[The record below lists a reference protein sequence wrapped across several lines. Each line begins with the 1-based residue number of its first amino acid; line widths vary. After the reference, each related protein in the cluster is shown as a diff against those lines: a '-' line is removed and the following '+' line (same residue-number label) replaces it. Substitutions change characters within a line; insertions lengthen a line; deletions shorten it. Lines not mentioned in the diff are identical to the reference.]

1 MLPSNH
7 RSRQIVPQ
15 HQAQLSERHTAALLQ
30 WQPFAAILE
39 LLRFEISP
47 RYVARLIPNNVRG
60 ISLSSNPSIDAAGVQ
75 APATLRLTGRARL
88 ADDSTG
94 PIGYP
99 HSAITRGARR
109 IPGNFFVAAIQR
121 KRPQVVTPAAPFG
134 RMLPLRQASNHR
146 SRQIVPQHQAQL
158 SERHTAALL
167 QWQPFA
173 AILEWSRCEVSPRY
187 VARFIPTT
195 CGGFLFPA
203 TNSSLPPGFKPPQ
216 HCASPGKPGLPTIL
230 RRPSDFSTRLDC
242 VIRGAFHSLRL
253 VFICQPYQQLQA
265 GGVIVVLGRN
275 LRIGLRFAKG

>member
-1 MLPSNH
+1 MLPLRHSNH

-134 RMLPLRQASNHR
+134 RMLPLRQADTHR
-146 SRQIVPQHQAQL
+146 
-158 SERHTAALL
+158 
-167 QWQPFA
+167 
-173 AILEWSRCEVSPRY
+173 
-187 VARFIPTT
+187 
-195 CGGFLFPA
+195 PA
-203 TNSSLPPGFKPPQ
+203 TSGYPSQQSPEPPDRPTAPGPTER
-216 HCASPGKPGLPTIL
+216 ASY
-230 RRPSDFSTRLDC
+230 S
-242 VIRGAFHSLRL
+242 RL
-253 VFICQPYQQLQA
+253 VAMATVRGYPRM
-265 GGVIVVLGRN
+265 V
-275 LRIGLRFAKG
+275 

>member
-1 MLPSNH
+1 MPPGFKP
-7 RSRQIVPQ
+7 PQ
-15 HQAQLSERHTAALLQ
+15 HCASPGEPGLLTILLARSGTRTPPLRAVRDAFQETFLLQ
-30 WQPFAAILE
+30 QYNE
-39 LLRFEISP
+39 KGR
-47 RYVARLIPNNVRG
+47 RL
-60 ISLSSNPSIDAAGVQ
+60 
-75 APATLRLTGRARL
+75 
-88 ADDSTG
+88 
-94 PIGYP
+94 
-99 HSAITRGARR
+99 
-109 IPGNFFVAAIQR
+109 
-121 KRPQVVTPAAPFG
+121 
-134 RMLPLRQASNHR
+134 LPLRPRSGSNHR

>member
-1 MLPSNH
+1 MLPLRPRSGACSNH

-134 RMLPLRQASNHR
+134 RMLPQQSPEPPDRPTAPGPTERASY
-146 SRQIVPQHQAQL
+146 S
-158 SERHTAALL
+158 
-167 QWQPFA
+167 
-173 AILEWSRCEVSPRY
+173 
-187 VARFIPTT
+187 
-195 CGGFLFPA
+195 
-203 TNSSLPPGFKPPQ
+203 
-216 HCASPGKPGLPTIL
+216 
-230 RRPSDFSTRLDC
+230 
-242 VIRGAFHSLRL
+242 RL
-253 VFICQPYQQLQA
+253 VAMATVRGYPRM
-265 GGVIVVLGRN
+265 V
-275 LRIGLRFAKG
+275 